1 MPKADEVK
9 EEIYS
14 NLLDKYNGLLEK
26 GVSEQEAY
34 ENIKNSVGDVD
45 ELIQSIKEE
54 NAGYGNVYTDEEI
67 KNIKKKVFIDALS
80 LFLYICSVVVLLGMI
95 SIYENGVGV
104 ISFLIIVAAAS
115 AMRYYTYKVFRDDY
129 TQKSQTNK
137 ETVNTPLTE
146 EEAAKAAKEKKN
158 GCLYIG
164 YW

>member
-1 MPKADEVK
+1 MEVKIRSYVDELFKSAPKCPKADEVK

-67 KNIKKKVFIDALS
+67 KNIKK
-80 LFLYICSVVVLLGMI
+80 G
-95 SIYENGVGV
+95 
-104 ISFLIIVAAAS
+104 
-115 AMRYYTYKVFRDDY
+115 YKI
-129 TQKSQTNK
+129 
-137 ETVNTPLTE
+137 EL
-146 EEAAKAAKEKKN
+146 
-158 GCLYIG
+158 
-164 YW
+164 